1 MALVSNKFI
10 LVDFWATWC
19 GPCKKMEMD
28 SWNQPQV
35 AEILQNYVTVKV
47 DIDLYQE
54 IARKYGIESI
64 PNMFILDGNGKV
76 VYSFLGYQDADQ
88 LKNELLKFAFST
100 EYLSADLVNYF
111 KMKNYNTSLRVGLK
125 YLDYSLMVD
134 NTVKDQILSL
144 SDSYLDEA
152 KKNLS
157 KKEENYLEKKQK
169 LDLVSLFDLA
179 YERKFEKLSKKIAE
193 FKENDIAENNKEYY
207 NFLRYISEKALSK
220 VDPMSL
226 EEKYKKIEGFDYYM
240 VKANQILAKS

>member
-1 MALVSNKFI
+1 MKKTILLTLLFLSQFSNANWITSLDDAQKMALVSNKFI

-88 LKNELLKFAFST
+88 LKNELLK
-100 EYLSADLVNYF
+100 
-111 KMKNYNTSLRVGLK
+111 
-125 YLDYSLMVD
+125 
-134 NTVKDQILSL
+134 
-144 SDSYLDEA
+144 
-152 KKNLS
+152 
-157 KKEENYLEKKQK
+157 
-169 LDLVSLFDLA
+169 
-179 YERKFEKLSKKIAE
+179 
-193 FKENDIAENNKEYY
+193 
-207 NFLRYISEKALSK
+207 
-220 VDPMSL
+220 
-226 EEKYKKIEGFDYYM
+226 
-240 VKANQILAKS
+240 